1 MQDSFLLRIW
11 LLFVS
16 MISFLTS
23 ILYLFFFTLPHAS
36 WMPAVPDW
44 QELAPKFLSQLHM
57 DMDWLPDD
65 GDIMLLLIS
74 ITNFVGSLGYDRS
87 TFYTMLS
94 PYWSTLLTITSIYSL
109 LMVLASV
116 AMLCYLTYNYQLSHC
131 FIPIPWIILNAIL
144 VFVVL
149 VGLISLL
156 GDINSTSRLQMEHML
171 GKGNSNYAMVITG
184 MMVTSLFLWFCI
196 LAAYI
201 HMENMMM
208 EKEREDRLEKLFSLV
223 DDSFSSH
230 QPDPPQHQPPSYSQL
245 YQE

>member
-1 MQDSFLLRIW
+1 M
-11 LLFVS
+11 
-16 MISFLTS
+16 
-23 ILYLFFFTLPHAS
+23 
-36 WMPAVPDW
+36 
-44 QELAPKFLSQLHM
+44 SQLHE
-57 DMDWLPDD
+57 DTKWQPSDEEH
-65 GDIMLLLIS
+65 IMVLLIP
-74 ITNFVGSLGYDRS
+74 ITNLVGSLGYNRS
-87 TFYTMLS
+87 TFSKMVVS

-116 AMLCYLTYNYQLSHC
+116 AMLCYLTYNYQLSHR

-156 GDINSTSRLQMEHML
+156 GDINNTSRLQMEHML

-184 MMVTSLFLWFCI
+184 MMVTSLFLWFSI

-230 QPDPPQHQPPSYSQL
+230 QPDAPQHPPPSYSQL